1 MKALVIEDTLTSL
14 TVVSHQ
20 LERMGIIP
28 IRAQNGEEGLR
39 LFQEQNPD
47 LVLLDIVM
55 PRMDGYE
62 VARRIRA
69 LEKAGEWTPILFLT
83 GLNGDTDL
91 EKGIAAGGDDYL
103 TKPVSEV
110 VLAAKVRA
118 MQRIVQMR
126 YSLLVLTRKLDT
138 ANQELTRLSSI
149 DGLTGVANRR
159 QFDEVLSREW
169 RRAARA
175 RRPMSMLMVDVD
187 AFKQYN
193 DLYGHQA
200 GDDCLRVVAGA
211 LRDQLKRPSDF
222 VARFGGEEFAVL
234 LPETTEDGALLV
246 AEGVCESVRALGVMH
261 EGSSVAPMVTVSV
274 GVATRE
280 PGGEER
286 GYLELVA
293 QADRALYAAK
303 ATGRNRVTQALV
315 RVAKQEIDNG

>member
-20 LERMGIIP
+20 LERMGITP
-28 IRAQNGEEGLR
+28 LRAQSGEEGLR
-39 LFQEQNPD
+39 LFQEQRPD

-55 PRMDGYE
+55 PGMDGYE

-83 GLNGDTDL
+83 GLDGDTNL

-126 YSLLVLTRKLDT
+126 CSLLVLTRKLDA

-175 RRPMSMLMVDVD
+175 HRPVSLLMVDVD
-187 AFKQYN
+187 FFKQYN
-193 DLYGHQA
+193 DLYGHQT
-200 GDDCLRVVAGA
+200 GDDCLKAVAGA

-234 LPETTEDGALLV
+234 LPETGEEGAMLV
-246 AEGVCESVRALGVMH
+246 AEGICRAVRELGIPH
-261 EGSSVAPMVTVSV
+261 EASMVAGVVTASV

-280 PGGEER
+280 TEGQLHGT
-286 GYLELVA
+286 LELVA
-293 QADRALYAAK
+293 AADRALYAAK
-303 ATGRNRVTQALV
+303 ATGRNRTMQALV
-315 RVAKQEIDNG
+315 REEKQSG